1 MLRSFGRA
9 CIDHSRDKALS
20 AKSGFT
26 FSQRLKSFLW
36 WAFLV
41 GIAFFGIYPTTN
53 WLTGLRNEHHAIYW
67 PSELAIPFVAEFI
80 WVYLSMY
87 LLFALPPFFLDP
99 PALKRLGVRLIV
111 ATVISGVIFL
121 VFPAKLGFARVVPEA
136 ALYRNLYATLF
147 SIDQPF
153 NLLPSLHVVYSS
165 LIALAIM
172 RSAGAYSR
180 GIMSIW
186 LIVIVSSTVLVH
198 QHHLADIA
206 AGLLL
211 TAWVSAFV
219 GRKYA

>member
-1 MLRSFGRA
+1 M
-9 CIDHSRDKALS
+9 C
-20 AKSGFT
+20 AKTAFT

-53 WLTGLRNEHHAIYW
+53 WLTGLRNAHHAIYW
-67 PSELAIPFVAEFI
+67 SGELQIPFVAEFI

-99 PALKRLGVRLIV
+99 PALKRLGVRLIA
-111 ATVISGVIFL
+111 ATVISGAIFL
-121 VFPAKLGFARVVPEA
+121 AFPAKLGFARVVPEA
-136 ALYRNLYATLF
+136 ALYRDLYATLF

-172 RSAGAYSR
+172 RSAEAYTR
-180 GIMSIW
+180 GIISIW

-198 QHHLADIA
+198 QHHLADVA
-206 AGLLL
+206 AALLL
-211 TAWVSAFV
+211 MAGVSVFV
-219 GRKYA
+219 GSKHA

>member
-1 MLRSFGRA
+1 M
-9 CIDHSRDKALS
+9 C
-20 AKSGFT
+20 AKSDFT
-26 FSQRLKSFLW
+26 FPQRLKSFLW

-41 GIAFFGIYPTTN
+41 GIAFFSVYPTTN
-53 WLTGLRNEHHAIYW
+53 WLTGLRDAHHAAYW
-67 PSELAIPFVAEFI
+67 SGELEIPFVAEFI

-121 VFPAKLGFARVVPEA
+121 AFPAKLGFARVVPEA
-136 ALYRNLYATLF
+136 ALYRDLFATLF
-147 SIDQPF
+147 SLDQPF

-172 RSAGAYSR
+172 RSARAYSR
-180 GIMSIW
+180 GIMAIW

-198 QHHLADIA
+198 QHHLADVA
-206 AGLLL
+206 AGLVL

-219 GRKYA
+219 GRKHA